1 MMDPQL
7 LSILFFTFVIHLIG
21 TLAYSARVAGTRT
34 GQIAISF
41 ALFNIMMIA
50 SRTAN
55 SFQGPLLGKRI
66 EQNLNTTMMQSMEL
80 DFRYTLLAATV
91 ATACGIFTMP
101 SFQRLFTSA
110 VDRFRSYRS
119 LPRLLMRGFTPTGL
133 AHMKNAVTMPTKNSL
148 KDLQHKDRIPLRF
161 VLFNTVT
168 TAIWTVGVLSA
179 LYAGFLEPEYRLTA
193 SQLSAVINGGAA
205 ILMIMFVDPY
215 VAMMTDEVAKGEKS
229 QSYLRRSVILLL
241 ASRILGTL
249 LAQLLLVPAAQI
261 IAMIAKW
268 L

>member
-1 MMDPQL
+1 MDLQL
-7 LSILFFTFVIHLIG
+7 LSILFFTFVVHLIG

-66 EQNLNTTMMQSMEL
+66 EQNLNDAVIQSMEM
-80 DFRYTLLAATV
+80 DFRYILLAATA
-91 ATACGIFTMP
+91 ATACGIFAMP

-110 VDRFRSYRS
+110 VDRFKSYRS
-119 LPRLLMRGFTPTGL
+119 VPRLLMRGFTPTGL
-133 AHMKNAVTMPTKNSL
+133 AHMKNAITIPTKHSL
-148 KDLQHKDRIPLRF
+148 RDLQDKDRIPLRF
-161 VLFNTVT
+161 VLFNTIT

-193 SQLSAVINGGAA
+193 SQLSAVINGGAT
-205 ILMIMFVDPY
+205 ILMIMFIDPY
-215 VAMMTDEVAKGEKS
+215 VAMMTDEVARGEKS

-249 LAQLLLVPAAQI
+249 LAQVLLIPSAHLIVAVAR
-261 IAMIAKW
+261 W